1 MEIVDLNKEG
11 SNQNISNPF
20 YFRRSENTTRSNQ
33 PKPYNIVMLDGEQ
46 TDEGRTGEGEKTL
59 VTFAAVSTMLVS

>member
-1 MEIVDLNKEG
+1 MEIVDLKKEG

-20 YFRRSENTTRSNQ
+20 YLHRNENITRSNQ
-33 PKPYNIVMLDGEQ
+33 HKPDTIVVLDGEQ

-59 VTFAAVSTMLVS
+59 VTSAAVSTMLVS